1 MDFKGRGGPADPS
14 AAEIRVGTAMHPYVW
29 LVATCALISALCAGG
44 IFAHDPRGRASRRGA
59 AMLLASAYWAI
70 CETAWNLAPDAGTAL
85 AWVRASAPGW
95 LFIGPV
101 VLQLFLEAEG
111 GDWPR
116 LRRLVRPLY
125 AAAFVLLGLTW
136 FTPWVVR
143 GVERTSWGWGYL
155 IGPLHPAMYA
165 VEMLGIV
172 PGLRVAGQ
180 LLGNLSSP
188 AERRQRPW
196 LAVGITAP
204 ICAASIT
211 DVLLPML
218 GVQAPRLATTTMACL
233 GAIGFWN
240 TLRFGHSLLTPGTFA
255 EQILATLPDGVALL
269 HPDGRIRSANP
280 SLAAISGFPSS
291 DLPGMNVARLLGPL
305 GEVGGDAAERA
316 LLRASG
322 ESIPVSIAGSDLRDG
337 QGYLIG
343 RLLVVRD
350 LRDVAQLRSRLVM
363 SARLAAVGE
372 LAAGIAHEINNP
384 IAFVRSNLS
393 QLAAHWKT
401 VRSELERAGQAQAQA
416 ELIAEGEEL
425 IEESV
430 EGVDRAAEIVRGVKG
445 FSHSGRQLRE
455 PTDLNQLL
463 EDVLHMAAAQLRSR
477 ARVERFYVELPPV
490 HCVPQELKQVF
501 LNLIVNAGQAIRDGG
516 TIRIAT
522 ETGDGWVT
530 VKVEDDGCGIAPE
543 HLERIFDPFFTTK
556 RVGEGTGLG
565 LGIAYHI
572 VRSHRGEIQVDSEL
586 ARGSRFRVKL
596 PVS

>member
-1 MDFKGRGGPADPS
+1 MHAYVLLLAT
-14 AAEIRVGTAMHPYVW
+14 AA
-29 LVATCALISALCAGG
+29 LVSALCAGG
-44 IFAHDPRGRASRRGA
+44 IFARDPQGRPSRRGA
-59 AMLLASAYWAI
+59 ALMLASAYWAI
-70 CETAWNLAPDAGTAL
+70 CEVAWNLAADAGTSL
-85 AWVRASAPGW
+85 GWVRASAPGW
-95 LFIGPV
+95 LFHGPV

-125 AAAFVLLGLTW
+125 AASLAFLVITW
-136 FTPWVVR
+136 FTPWMVRDVV
-143 GVERTSWGWGYL
+143 RTSWGWGYQV
-155 IGPLHPAMYA
+155 GPIHPIMFA
-165 VEMLGIV
+165 VTMLGILPALFV
-172 PGLRVAGQ
+172 ARRLLR
-180 LLGNLSSP
+180 NLSSP
-188 AERRQRPW
+188 SERRQRPW
-196 LAVGITAP
+196 LVLGITTP
-204 ICAASIT
+204 ICAASVT
-211 DVLLPML
+211 DVLLPIL
-218 GVQAPRLATTTMACL
+218 GIQVPRLATTAMACL
-233 GAIGFWN
+233 GAIALWN
-240 TLRFGHSLLTPGTFA
+240 TLRFGLSLLTPGTFA

-280 SLAAISGFPSS
+280 GLAAISGH
-291 DLPGMNVARLLGPL
+291 PGPELVAMGVERLLGSEL
-305 GEVGGDAAERA
+305 EKAGAADAERA
-316 LLRASG
+316 LIRATG
-322 ESIPVSIAGSDLRDG
+322 ESIPVSIATSDLRDR
-337 QGYLIG
+337 QGYLLG
-343 RLLVVRD
+343 RVLVVRD

-393 QLAAHWKT
+393 QLASHWKT
-401 VRSELERAGQAQAQA
+401 VRSELENAGRAEAQR

-445 FSHSGRQLRE
+445 FSHAGHQLRE

-463 EDVLHMAAAQLRSR
+463 EDVLHMAAAQLRGR
-477 ARVERFYVELPPV
+477 ASVERYYVELPAV

-522 ETGDGWVT
+522 ESRGAWVT
-530 VKVEDDGCGIAPE
+530 VRVEDDGCGIAPE

-572 VRSHRGEIQVDSEL
+572 VRSHGGEIQVESEL
-586 ARGSRFRVKL
+586 GRGSRFRVRF
-596 PVS
+596 PVQ

>member
-1 MDFKGRGGPADPS
+1 
-14 AAEIRVGTAMHPYVW
+14 MHAYVL
-29 LVATCALISALCAGG
+29 LVATSALVSALCAGG
-44 IFAHDPRGRASRRGA
+44 IFARDPRGLASRRGA
-59 AMLLASAYWAI
+59 ALLLVSAYWAI
-70 CETAWNLAPDAGTAL
+70 CETVWNLAGDAGAAL
-85 AWVRASAPGW
+85 IWVRASAPGW
-95 LFIGPV
+95 LLIGPV

-111 GDWPR
+111 GPWPR

-125 AAAFVLLGLTW
+125 AAAFGLLLLTW
-136 FTPWVVR
+136 FTPWIVR
-143 GVERTSWGWGYL
+143 GVTRTSWGWGYL
-155 IGPLHPAMYA
+155 VGPLHPLMFAI
-165 VEMLGIV
+165 EMLGVI
-172 PGLRVAGQ
+172 PGVVVASHLLR
-180 LLGNLSSP
+180 NHSSP

-196 LAVGITAP
+196 LVVGISAP
-204 ICAASIT
+204 ICAASVT
-211 DVLLPML
+211 DVLLPGL
-218 GVQAPRLATTTMACL
+218 GIQVPRLATSAMACL
-233 GAIGFWN
+233 GSIALWN
-240 TLRFGHSLLTPGTFA
+240 TLRFGHSLLTPGSFA

-280 SLAAISGFPSS
+280 SLAAISGHPAA
-291 DLPGMNVARLLGPL
+291 DLVAMDAPRLLGIPL
-305 GEVGGDAAERA
+305 GEIAGDAAERT
-316 LLRASG
+316 LMRAPGDSM
-322 ESIPVSIAGSDLRDG
+322 PVSIASSDLRDR

-343 RLLVVRD
+343 RVLVVRD

-393 QLAAHWKT
+393 QLASHWKT
-401 VRSELERAGQAQAQA
+401 VRSELERAGQAEEQS

-430 EGVDRAAEIVRGVKG
+430 EGIDRAAEIVRGVKG
-445 FSHSGRQLRE
+445 FAHAGSQLRE

-463 EDVLHMAAAQLRSR
+463 EDVLHMATAQLRGR
-477 ARVERFYVELPPV
+477 AHVERCYVELPAV
-490 HCVPQELKQVF
+490 SCVPQELKQVF

-516 TIRIAT
+516 RIRIAT
-522 ETGDGWVT
+522 EASDGFAT

-556 RVGEGTGLG
+556 PVGEGTGLG

-586 ARGSRFRVKL
+586 GRGSRFRVKI
-596 PVS
+596 PV

>member
-1 MDFKGRGGPADPS
+1 
-14 AAEIRVGTAMHPYVW
+14 MHAYVL
-29 LVATCALISALCAGG
+29 LVATSALVSALCAGG
-44 IFAHDPRGRASRRGA
+44 IFARDPRGLASRRGA
-59 AMLLASAYWAI
+59 ALLLVSAYWAI
-70 CETAWNLAPDAGTAL
+70 CETAWNLAADADTAL

-111 GDWPR
+111 GPWPR

-125 AAAFVLLGLTW
+125 AASFGLLALTW
-136 FTPWVVR
+136 FTPWILR
-143 GVERTSWGWGYL
+143 GATRTSWGWGYL
-155 IGPLHPAMYA
+155 VGPLHPVMFA
-165 VEMLGIV
+165 VEMLGVV
-172 PGLRVAGQ
+172 PALVVASRLLR
-180 LLGNLSSP
+180 NLSSP

-196 LAVGITAP
+196 LVVGISTP
-204 ICAASIT
+204 ICAASVT
-211 DVLLPML
+211 DVLLPSL
-218 GVQAPRLATTTMACL
+218 GIQVPRLATSAMACL
-233 GAIGFWN
+233 GAIALWN
-240 TLRFGHSLLTPGTFA
+240 MLRFGHSLLTPGTFA

-280 SLAAISGFPSS
+280 SLAAISGHPAD
-291 DLPGMNVARLLGPL
+291 DLIAMDAPRLLGSPL
-305 GEVGGDAAERA
+305 GEIGGEVAERT
-316 LLRASG
+316 LVRASG
-322 ESIPVSIAGSDLRDG
+322 DSVPVSIAASDVRDG
-337 QGYLIG
+337 QGYLLG
-343 RLLVVRD
+343 RVLVVRD
-350 LRDVAQLRSRLVM
+350 LRDVAQLRNRLVM

-393 QLAAHWKT
+393 QLASHWKT
-401 VRSELERAGQAQAQA
+401 VRSELERAGRAEAQS

-445 FSHSGRQLRE
+445 FAHAGSQLHE

-463 EDVLHMAAAQLRSR
+463 EDVLHMATAQLRGR
-477 ARVERFYVELPPV
+477 AHVERCYVELPAV
-490 HCVPQELKQVF
+490 SCVPQELKQVF

-516 TIRIAT
+516 RIRIAT
-522 ETGDGWVT
+522 EAGDGFAT
-530 VKVEDDGCGIAPE
+530 VKIEDDGCGIAPE

-556 RVGEGTGLG
+556 PVGEGTGLG

-586 ARGSRFRVKL
+586 GRGTRFRVRL
-596 PVS
+596 PI

>member
-1 MDFKGRGGPADPS
+1 
-14 AAEIRVGTAMHPYVW
+14 VG
-29 LVATCALISALCAGG
+29 
-44 IFAHDPRGRASRRGA
+44 
-59 AMLLASAYWAI
+59 
-70 CETAWNLAPDAGTAL
+70 
-85 AWVRASAPGW
+85 
-95 LFIGPV
+95 
-101 VLQLFLEAEG
+101 Q
-111 GDWPR
+111 
-116 LRRLVRPLY
+116 
-125 AAAFVLLGLTW
+125 
-136 FTPWVVR
+136 
-143 GVERTSWGWGYL
+143 
-155 IGPLHPAMYA
+155 
-165 VEMLGIV
+165 
-172 PGLRVAGQ
+172 
-180 LLGNLSSP
+180 
-188 AERRQRPW
+188 
-196 LAVGITAP
+196 
-204 ICAASIT
+204 
-211 DVLLPML
+211 
-218 GVQAPRLATTTMACL
+218 
-233 GAIGFWN
+233 
-240 TLRFGHSLLTPGTFA
+240 
-255 EQILATLPDGVALL
+255 
-269 HPDGRIRSANP
+269 
-280 SLAAISGFPSS
+280 
-291 DLPGMNVARLLGPL
+291 
-305 GEVGGDAAERA
+305 
-316 LLRASG
+316 
-322 ESIPVSIAGSDLRDG
+322 
-337 QGYLIG
+337 
-343 RLLVVRD
+343 
-350 LRDVAQLRSRLVM
+350 
-363 SARLAAVGE
+363 

-445 FSHSGRQLRE
+445 FSHAGRQLRE

-586 ARGSRFRVKL
+586 GRGSRFRVKL

>member
-1 MDFKGRGGPADPS
+1 
-14 AAEIRVGTAMHPYVW
+14 
-29 LVATCALISALCAGG
+29 
-44 IFAHDPRGRASRRGA
+44 
-59 AMLLASAYWAI
+59 MLLASAYWAI
-70 CETAWNLAPDAGTAL
+70 CETAWNLAGDADTAL

-101 VLQLFLEAEG
+101 VLHLFLEAEG
-111 GDWPR
+111 GAWQR
-116 LRRLVRPLY
+116 LRRLLPPLY
-125 AAAFVLLGLTW
+125 TTAFGLLAATW
-136 FTPWVVR
+136 FTPWVFR
-143 GVERTSWGWGYL
+143 GVTRTSWGWGYL
-155 IGPLHPAMYA
+155 VGPLHPVMFGI
-165 VEMLGIV
+165 EMLGIV
-172 PGLRVAGQ
+172 PALVVARR

-196 LAVGITAP
+196 LAFSITAP
-204 ICAASIT
+204 ICAASVT
-211 DVLLPML
+211 DVLLPAL
-218 GVQAPRLATTTMACL
+218 GMQVPRLASTTMACL
-233 GAIGFWN
+233 GAIAFWN
-240 TLRFGHSLLTPGTFA
+240 TLRFGHSLLTPGSFA

-269 HPDGRIRSANP
+269 HPNGRIRSANA
-280 SLAAISGFPSS
+280 SLSAISGFPTAE
-291 DLPGMNVARLLGPL
+291 LTGMHVERMLGPL
-305 GEVGGDAAERA
+305 GEVKEETAERS
-316 LLRASG
+316 LLDASG
-322 ESIPVSIAGSDLRDG
+322 DSIPVSIAGSDLRDG

-343 RLLVVRD
+343 SVLVIRD

-401 VRSELERAGQAQAQA
+401 VRSELERAGQAEAQA
-416 ELIAEGEEL
+416 ELISEGEEL

-445 FSHSGRQLRE
+445 FSHAGRQLRE

-463 EDVLHMAAAQLRSR
+463 EDVLHMAAAQLRGR

-490 HCVPQELKQVF
+490 PCVPQELKQVF

-516 TIRIAT
+516 TIRILT
-522 ETGDGWVT
+522 ETHDGWVT
-530 VKVEDDGCGIAPE
+530 VRVEDDGCGIAPE

-586 ARGSRFRVKL
+586 GRGSRFRVRL
-596 PVS
+596 PVQ

>member
-1 MDFKGRGGPADPS
+1 MD
-14 AAEIRVGTAMHPYVW
+14 
-29 LVATCALISALCAGG
+29 
-44 IFAHDPRGRASRRGA
+44 
-59 AMLLASAYWAI
+59 
-70 CETAWNLAPDAGTAL
+70 
-85 AWVRASAPGW
+85 
-95 LFIGPV
+95 
-101 VLQLFLEAEG
+101 
-111 GDWPR
+111 
-116 LRRLVRPLY
+116 
-125 AAAFVLLGLTW
+125 
-136 FTPWVVR
+136 
-143 GVERTSWGWGYL
+143 
-155 IGPLHPAMYA
+155 
-165 VEMLGIV
+165 
-172 PGLRVAGQ
+172 
-180 LLGNLSSP
+180 
-188 AERRQRPW
+188 
-196 LAVGITAP
+196 
-204 ICAASIT
+204 
-211 DVLLPML
+211 
-218 GVQAPRLATTTMACL
+218 
-233 GAIGFWN
+233 
-240 TLRFGHSLLTPGTFA
+240 
-255 EQILATLPDGVALL
+255 
-269 HPDGRIRSANP
+269 
-280 SLAAISGFPSS
+280 
-291 DLPGMNVARLLGPL
+291 VARLLGPL
-305 GEVGGDAAERA
+305 GEIGGEAAERA
-316 LLRASG
+316 LLRASD

-343 RLLVVRD
+343 RVLVVRD

-401 VRSELERAGQAQAQA
+401 VRSELERAGELEAQA

-445 FSHSGRQLRE
+445 FSHAGRQLRE

-477 ARVERFYVELPPV
+477 ARVERFYVELPAV
-490 HCVPQELKQVF
+490 SCVPQELKQVF

-522 ETGDGWVT
+522 ETRDGYVT

-556 RVGEGTGLG
+556 GVGEGTGLG

-586 ARGSRFRVKL
+586 GRGSRFRVKL
-596 PVS
+596 PVR